1 MMFSQYDLLYQIQI
15 MYHIMIQISL
25 SYFISYQKL
34 EKYISKSFSHSFQ
47 MTRGLL
53 YRLLYLDTNTPHV
66 NIHYIHLQLKIDYN
80 CNKYTNMNKGKMNKS
95 TRKKAHFMQRHCV
108 NCLNIFIQ
116 LSLLLLLLRCISNAN
131 IKIPLK
137 CQVTGFFFLPHSLPP
152 WLTQCRS
159 LSLLLG
165 SFLMVLFL

>member
-1 MMFSQYDLLYQIQI
+1 
-15 MYHIMIQISL
+15 MIQISL

-34 EKYISKSFSHSFQ
+34 DKTKIYLNHFCAFLSNDTRILIQIIIFGYQHTPCKY
-47 MTRGLL
+47 
-53 YRLLYLDTNTPHV
+53 
-66 NIHYIHLQLKIDYN
+66 IHYIHLQLKIDYN
-80 CNKYTNMNKGKMNKS
+80 CNKYSNMNKRKMNKS
-95 TRKKAHFMQRHCV
+95 TRKKAHFMLRHCV